1 MAAALP
7 QMPPETIRQRHGKH
21 AAHDVLQWTE
31 TADYGRD
38 LASKTGGELKLTKN
52 LKRIIATSF
61 LQERI
66 PIKSLAELY
75 GFSIGQIENVIRG
88 AIPDQRDRA
97 EFAERELRQARDENA
112 RLINQETKS

>member
-1 MAAALP
+1 M
-7 QMPPETIRQRHGKH
+7 
-21 AAHDVLQWTE
+21 
-31 TADYGRD
+31 
-38 LASKTGGELKLTKN
+38 KLTKN

-88 AIPDQRDRA
+88 RSSTNATAPNSRK
-97 EFAERELRQARDENA
+97 EN
-112 RLINQETKS
+112 